1 MLYRM
6 AALKLLM
13 SESCFR
19 NVVLHI
25 FLGNY
30 KLFLANQ
37 FHRNTSERLI
47 RKSVHLFKSNQYCF
61 GRATV
66 EV

>member
-30 KLFLANQ
+30 KLFFGQSISQKHLG
-37 FHRNTSERLI
+37 TTDMKERSFI
-47 RKSVHLFKSNQYCF
+47 
-61 GRATV
+61 
-66 EV
+66 